1 MDQGLLEMTR
11 SDMAFMIVLLVIALI
26 AVATSKNKDKD

>member
-11 SDMAFMIVLLVIALI
+11 SELVFMVILLVIALI
-26 AVATSKNKDKD
+26 AVANTKNKR